1 MAENTVV
8 YTGTGRR
15 KEAVARVRLVP
26 GTGKVVVNGREAIQ
40 YFGRQQLVDNA
51 VAPLRVTETAERFDV
66 LAKCD
71 GGGITGQAGALR
83 LGIARAL
90 LDAGEYREDLKKA
103 PFSTPASTVRTS
115 RRLASSPVTPAP
127 SSARSTA
134 SRRPASARSSPS
146 AKPCIAVCLRA
157 RRVLLGGPFCLPG
170 GRVAPFRGR
179 ATPFVLRKTAL
190 WQAARPDRLGIRGYG
205 GPDGSSRPGFGEKD
219 QRAMH
224 LPGLSLMARTPPLPQ
239 PRIPKRSGHAGCHNP
254 GFLSVRPLPAPARRE
269 GRASRVCRDSRQ
281 PPFLC
286 NNGSGLHA

>member
-90 LDAGEYREDLKKA
+90 LDA
-103 PFSTPASTVRTS
+103 ASTARTS
-115 RRLASSPVTPAP
+115 RRPATSRATRVR

-134 SRRPASARSSPS
+134 VKKARKRRQFS
-146 AKPCIAVCLRA
+146 
-157 RRVLLGGPFCLPG
+157 
-170 GRVAPFRGR
+170 
-179 ATPFVLRKTAL
+179 
-190 WQAARPDRLGIRGYG
+190 
-205 GPDGSSRPGFGEKD
+205 
-219 QRAMH
+219 
-224 LPGLSLMARTPPLPQ
+224 
-239 PRIPKRSGHAGCHNP
+239 KR
-254 GFLSVRPLPAPARRE
+254 
-269 GRASRVCRDSRQ
+269 
-281 PPFLC
+281 
-286 NNGSGLHA
+286 